1 MYYGYSRLKRGLD
14 LIVAGLGVVLLSP
27 VMGLIALF
35 VWLSM
40 GPPIFFRQIRPGWHG
55 RPFKMIKFRT
65 MTTCR
70 DEQGHL
76 LPNSERLT
84 PLGKFLRS
92 LSLDELPELVN
103 VLQGDMSVVGP
114 RPLLMQYLDRYTPE
128 QMRRHLVK
136 PGITGWAQV
145 NGRNDLSWEDKF
157 SLDLWY
163 VEHQSLWLDLK
174 IIALTVVKVIN
185 CEGINKAGYVGM
197 EEFLGTRS

>member
-35 VWLSM
+35 VWLSK

-76 LPNSERLT
+76 LPSPERLT

-103 VLQGDMSVVGP
+103 VLQGD
-114 RPLLMQYLDRYTPE
+114 LFEL
-128 QMRRHLVK
+128 
-136 PGITGWAQV
+136 
-145 NGRNDLSWEDKF
+145 
-157 SLDLWY
+157 
-163 VEHQSLWLDLK
+163 
-174 IIALTVVKVIN
+174 IIYNELI
-185 CEGINKAGYVGM
+185 
-197 EEFLGTRS
+197 